1 MRQNILLKSLVFGI
15 VILFILASFQPNIN
29 AVNLTE
35 QSLMESN
42 DDTDSSITK
51 NSDMSLDIAILDIVP
66 YLWPKEGSIFGELH
80 LTLKIKNVGNVPVQ
94 GVKYYGNS
102 TYYINNKKYGSAW
115 GELLLGVLDPGEEWI
130 PQSSAGLYFVNFIP
144 RIFNLEY
151 EIFPMDSNPDNNYI
165 KQVYLARGGGIIPF
179 WKHLPMLE

>member
-15 VILFILASFQPNIN
+15 VLLFVLTSSQPNIN

-35 QSLMESN
+35 QSLMEFNS
-42 DDTDSSITK
+42 DIDSSITES
-51 NSDMSLDIAILDIVP
+51 SDMSLDIAILDIIP
-66 YLWPKEGSIFGELH
+66 YLWPKERSIFGELH

-115 GELLLGVLDPGEEWI
+115 GGLLLGVLDPGEEWI
-130 PQSSAGLYFVNFIP
+130 PQSSAGLYFVNFVP

-165 KQVYLARGGGIIPF
+165 RQVYLARGGRIIPF
-179 WKHLPMLE
+179 CKRIPLLE